1 MGEIF
6 DILTYNCKGL
16 RNENKREQIFNY
28 VREKNKVGISFL
40 QETHSSLVDQQ
51 SWEAQWGRKE
61 NIFLNHG
68 QSNARGNAIL
78 FNNLDFEVH
87 RYVDDGNGR
96 LQIMSVKLSEFD
108 SKILLINIYNENEER
123 DQLVLFEKL
132 EQLLVPFGDVT
143 DHVVLFGG
151 DFNFIFDKNLDA
163 SGAVGALKLKS
174 LAALTNF
181 IEKFDLIDIYRVRNP
196 DAKRFT
202 FRQGNSRILK
212 RLDFFLVSSILQEN
226 VDKAKVLTAL
236 RSDHSPVLVTFKE
249 ITENEKGPSY
259 WKFNTTL
266 IHDTQYDSS
275 LRENFANW
283 RRQYAD
289 EKKQLLWDL
298 LKYEIR
304 RFTTKYS
311 KNKAKTR
318 REEIKNLE
326 KLISDYENTNIQ
338 VSSEATEEYS
348 TAKQRF
354 EEIND
359 EKAVGSILRSRCSWY
374 EDGEKS
380 SKFFLNREKNNAV
393 KSSIRAIHDENN
405 IVLTEKKPIMDRIQR
420 FYSKLFSKKI
430 SNSND
435 VNMSFLRSLDLPK
448 LSVEQKAFCEI
459 EFTRDDLYETLTTM
473 QGGKSPGNDGLG
485 KEFYMH
491 YWDIIGDILYDSF
504 IEAKTEGT
512 LSPTQRQALIKLIA
526 KKDSDKRFIENWRP
540 ISLLNV
546 DTKILSKTIASKLKN
561 VLPTLVTSDQT
572 AYVPGRFIGES
583 CRLISDVIEIADKL
597 NIEGWLVTMD
607 IQKAFDSVDHDFLF
621 CVLENAGFGNS
632 FLNWIKILV
641 KNQMS
646 CVNNAGT
653 TTSYFDLLR
662 GCRQGDPIS
671 AYLFILVIEV
681 FFHMVR
687 SNRLIEG
694 LNILNFE
701 HKLTAYADDSS
712 FFLKNESSVLEL
724 LKTFELFSKYSGLM
738 LNKGKCELAGI
749 GAKKDVI
756 GESVPGL
763 KKINLCEDSIKIL
776 GLHYSYK
783 NDILVERNYITVV
796 KKITKVLAMW
806 KWRNLSLAGK
816 VTVFKTLAIS
826 KIVYIAFLSTVPKS
840 ILTKLEDI
848 QKDFLWGNKRPKV
861 AQKTLIASYEDG
873 GLKSV
878 DIIAKI
884 QALRL
889 SWISRLY
896 AGSPHP
902 WKHIPTQL
910 LENPP
915 QNPPPS

>member
-1 MGEIF
+1 MSEIF
-6 DILTYNCKGL
+6 GVLTYNCKGL
-16 RNENKREQIFNY
+16 RDETKREKIFNY
-28 VREKNKVGISFL
+28 IRDCNKVGISFL
-40 QETHSSLVDQQ
+40 QETHSALRDQQ
-51 SWEAQWGRKE
+51 RWEAQWGRKE

-68 QSNARGNAIL
+68 HSNARGNAIL
-78 FNNLDFEVH
+78 FHRLDFEVF

-96 LQIMSVKLSEFD
+96 LQIMSVKLAEFD
-108 SKILLINIYNENEER
+108 SKILLINIYNENKEK
-123 DQLVLFEKL
+123 DQLKLLEKL
-132 EQLLVPFGDVT
+132 NEMLGTFGDVS
-143 DHVVLFGG
+143 DHVVILGG
-151 DFNFIFDKNLDA
+151 DFNFIFDKVLDSSGA
-163 SGAVGALKLKS
+163 SGKLNVKS
-174 LAALTNF
+174 IAMITSI
-181 IEKFDLIDIYRVRNP
+181 IEKFDLVDIFRIRNP
-196 DAKRFT
+196 AARKFS
-202 FRQGNSRILK
+202 FCQGNSRILK
-212 RLDFFLVSSILQEN
+212 RLDFFLISNILQES
-226 VDKAKVLTAL
+226 VDKTKVLTAL
-236 RSDHSPVLVTFKE
+236 SSDHSSVIVTFKE
-249 ITENEKGPSY
+249 TAESEKGRSY

-266 IHDTQYDSS
+266 LHDTTYDSS
-275 LRENFANW
+275 LREAFAGW

-289 EKKQLLWDL
+289 QKKQLHWDL

-304 RFTTKYS
+304 KFSTKYS
-311 KNKAKTR
+311 KDKAKAR
-318 REEIKNLE
+318 REEVKKLE
-326 KLISDYENTNIQ
+326 KLISDYENTAIQ
-338 VSSEATEEYS
+338 NPSAATEDYS
-348 TAKQRF
+348 VAKQRF

-359 EKAVGSILRSRCSWY
+359 EKAVGSILRSRCTWY

-380 SKFFLNREKNNAV
+380 SKFFLNCEKNNAV
-393 KSSIRAIHDENN
+393 KSSIRAIIDENN
-405 IVLTEKKPIMDRIQR
+405 VELHDKKQIMDRIHR
-420 FYSKLFSKKI
+420 FYSDLFSKKV
-430 SNSND
+430 SNSKE
-435 VNMSFLRSLDLPK
+435 VNMSFLESLDLPK
-448 LSVEQKAFCEI
+448 LSEEQKDFCEI
-459 EFTRDDLYETLTTM
+459 EFTKDDLFETLTTM

-485 KEFYMH
+485 KEFYFQ
-491 YWDIIGDILYDSF
+491 YWDIVGDAMFDSF
-504 IEAKTEGT
+504 MEAKSEGT
-512 LSPTQRQALIKLIA
+512 LSPSQRQALLKLIA
-526 KKDSDKRFIENWRP
+526 KKDSDKRHIGNWRP

-546 DTKILSKTIASKLKN
+546 DTKILSKTIASKLKC

-597 NIEGWLVTMD
+597 KLDGWLVTMD

-621 CVLENAGFGNS
+621 CVLENAGFGSS
-632 FLNWIKILV
+632 FINWITILV

-646 CVNNAGT
+646 CVTNSGT
-653 TTSYFDLLR
+653 TSSYFELLR

-687 SNRLIEG
+687 TNRHIEG

-701 HKLTAYADDSS
+701 YKLTAYADDSS
-712 FFLKNESSVLEL
+712 FFLKNENSVLEL
-724 LKTFELFSKYSGLM
+724 LKTFDLFSKYSGLM
-738 LNKGKCELAGI
+738 LNRGKCELAGI

-783 NDILVERNYITVV
+783 REILIEKNYVTVV
-796 KKITKVLAMW
+796 KKISKVLAMW

-816 VTVFKTLAIS
+816 VTVFKSLAIS

-840 ILTKLEDI
+840 ILTKLEEI
-848 QKDFLWGNKRPKV
+848 QKDFLWGDKRPKV

-878 DIIAKI
+878 DIVAKI

-915 QNPPPS
+915 DNPPPS